1 MGRSMDILE
10 RLQNAI
16 YHESA
21 AVSPRTTTLIEAAR
35 DAAYEIASL
44 RGEARADKEEIE
56 RLRHEA
62 RDFFMKI
69 AEAMAVKIA
78 EAQ

>member
-1 MGRSMDILE
+1 MDILE

-44 RGEARADKEEIE
+44 RGEVRADKQEIE
-56 RLRHEA
+56 RLRHEM
-62 RDFFMKI
+62 RTMP
-69 AEAMAVKIA
+69 VRVSY
-78 EAQ
+78 